1 MNLGYTYAKYNQKIY
16 FMGDGAELCYK
27 SYYEKVDNIALVPVA
42 RYIKY
47 LSGDSFIKE

>member
-27 SYYEKVDNIALVPVA
+27 SYYVINHTMKKSI
-42 RYIKY
+42 I
-47 LSGDSFIKE
+47 